1 MTENRIRLSEKQQLY
16 KGCPLNKNS
25 QGYLKIPCF
34 IIDIIQGKELRN
46 MNNVSITPY
55 EQVQKLRAIDDI
67 MFQMLAE
74 SEKVCQ
80 EILRVILDDAK
91 LIVQKVTPQA
101 SIANILG
108 RSVRLDALCTLG
120 DGTICNIEV
129 QKKNDNDDLRRVR
142 YNASSIVSNFSKK
155 GSEFS
160 QIPNVTV
167 VYISQYD
174 VFNSGRTI
182 YHVDSVIRET
192 NTTID
197 DGLKR
202 VFVNTQYCEKDTSD
216 VGALMR
222 CFLQQTVTDKRFP
235 ELTKRFNYLKNN
247 QEGVDSMCKIIEE
260 YGDERAAEATAKTLV
275 NVIETAAAELGSI
288 EKACNLLKVTR
299 KQYDD
304 AKALLEK
311 TLVV

>member
-1 MTENRIRLSEKQQLY
+1 M
-16 KGCPLNKNS
+16 NKNS

-55 EQVQKLRAIDDI
+55 EQIQKLRAIDDI

-80 EILRVILDDAK
+80 EILRVILDDPK

-155 GSEFS
+155 VVSFLRYQMLQWFTFLSTMFS
-160 QIPNVTV
+160 IVAGQYIMLIPLYGRQI
-167 VYISQYD
+167 
-174 VFNSGRTI
+174 
-182 YHVDSVIRET
+182 
-192 NTTID
+192 
-197 DGLKR
+197 LL
-202 VFVNTQYCEKDTSD
+202 
-216 VGALMR
+216 LM
-222 CFLQQTVTDKRFP
+222 T
-235 ELTKRFNYLKNN
+235 
-247 QEGVDSMCKIIEE
+247 G
-260 YGDERAAEATAKTLV
+260 
-275 NVIETAAAELGSI
+275 
-288 EKACNLLKVTR
+288 
-299 KQYDD
+299 
-304 AKALLEK
+304 
-311 TLVV
+311 

>member
-1 MTENRIRLSEKQQLY
+1 
-16 KGCPLNKNS
+16 
-25 QGYLKIPCF
+25 
-34 IIDIIQGKELRN
+34 

-55 EQVQKLRAIDDI
+55 EQIQKLRAIDDI

-197 DGLKR
+197 DGLRR

-235 ELTKRFNYLKNN
+235 ELTKRFNYLKND

-260 YGDERAAEATAKTLV
+260 YGDERAAESAAETLV
-275 NVIETAAAELGSI
+275 KNIETLADSTGSI
-288 EKACNLLKVTR
+288 DKACELLKITR

>member
-1 MTENRIRLSEKQQLY
+1 MTENRIRLSKKQQLY

-55 EQVQKLRAIDDI
+55 EQIQKLRAIDDI

-142 YNASSIVSNFSKK
+142 YNASSIVSNFQKK
-155 GSEFS
+155 AVSFLRYQMLQWFTFLSTMFS
-160 QIPNVTV
+160 IVAGQYIMLIPLYGRQI
-167 VYISQYD
+167 
-174 VFNSGRTI
+174 
-182 YHVDSVIRET
+182 
-192 NTTID
+192 
-197 DGLKR
+197 LL
-202 VFVNTQYCEKDTSD
+202 
-216 VGALMR
+216 LM
-222 CFLQQTVTDKRFP
+222 T
-235 ELTKRFNYLKNN
+235 
-247 QEGVDSMCKIIEE
+247 G
-260 YGDERAAEATAKTLV
+260 
-275 NVIETAAAELGSI
+275 
-288 EKACNLLKVTR
+288 
-299 KQYDD
+299 
-304 AKALLEK
+304 
-311 TLVV
+311 

>member
-1 MTENRIRLSEKQQLY
+1 M
-16 KGCPLNKNS
+16 
-25 QGYLKIPCF
+25 
-34 IIDIIQGKELRN
+34 
-46 MNNVSITPY
+46 
-55 EQVQKLRAIDDI
+55 
-67 MFQMLAE
+67 
-74 SEKVCQ
+74 
-80 EILRVILDDAK
+80 
-91 LIVQKVTPQA
+91 
-101 SIANILG
+101 
-108 RSVRLDALCTLG
+108 
-120 DGTICNIEV
+120 
-129 QKKNDNDDLRRVR
+129 RVR

-235 ELTKRFNYLKNN
+235 ELTKRFNYLKND
-247 QEGVDSMCKIIEE
+247 QKEVDSMCKIIEE
-260 YGDERAAEATAKTLV
+260 YEDERAAESAAETLV
-275 NVIETAAAELGSI
+275 KNIETLADSTGSI
-288 EKACNLLKVTR
+288 DKACELLKITR

-311 TLVV
+311 ILVV

>member
-1 MTENRIRLSEKQQLY
+1 
-16 KGCPLNKNS
+16 
-25 QGYLKIPCF
+25 
-34 IIDIIQGKELRN
+34 

-55 EQVQKLRAIDDI
+55 EQIQKLRAIDDI

-155 GSEFS
+155 AVSFLRYQMLQWFTFLSTMFSIVAGQYIMLIPLYGRQILLLMTGWSE
-160 QIPNVTV
+160 
-167 VYISQYD
+167 
-174 VFNSGRTI
+174 
-182 YHVDSVIRET
+182 
-192 NTTID
+192 
-197 DGLKR
+197 
-202 VFVNTQYCEKDTSD
+202 
-216 VGALMR
+216 
-222 CFLQQTVTDKRFP
+222 
-235 ELTKRFNYLKNN
+235 YL
-247 QEGVDSMCKIIEE
+247 
-260 YGDERAAEATAKTLV
+260 
-275 NVIETAAAELGSI
+275 
-288 EKACNLLKVTR
+288 
-299 KQYDD
+299 
-304 AKALLEK
+304 
-311 TLVV
+311 